1 MPTPRTLS
9 RDSLVLDPAIY
20 IAQVRPA
27 LRARMI
33 PLRAARRIQLGD
45 SLALEFES
53 ADTLLYQVQE
63 MLLVE
68 GVADAAGVDLELD
81 AYSRLLPTSHSLC
94 ATLFIE
100 ADDVATV
107 KEELQVLTGI
117 QHLIRIEITTPDHGV
132 ITCDGREVPGLD
144 ESGPSEVTHAVH
156 FVRFTFNDNARD
168 AFRDPAVPVELV
180 VDHPA
185 YAASSAISGELRL
198 SLLADLSHGS

>member
-9 RDSLVLDPAIY
+9 RESLILDPAIY
-20 IAQVRPA
+20 LAEIRPT

-45 SLALEFES
+45 SLALEFEN

-68 GVADAAGVDLELD
+68 GVVDAAGVDLELEV
-81 AYSRLLPTSHSLC
+81 YSRLLPTPHSLC

-107 KEELQVLTGI
+107 KEELLVLTGI
-117 QHLIRIEITTPDHGV
+117 QHLIRLEITTPDHG
-132 ITCDGREVPGLD
+132 ILTCDGVEVPGLD

-156 FVRFTFNDNARD
+156 FLRFTFSDAARD

-185 YAASSAISGELRL
+185 YAASTAISGELRL